1 MELTFGTSNLSI
13 LFNLYFRPILYQT
26 LTWGALV
33 ALLSNEVWFTV
44 ADSGVTAGLSG
55 GADVVTAAAC
65 EEVVS

>member
-1 MELTFGTSNLSI
+1 M
-13 LFNLYFRPILYQT
+13 YQT